1 MKKYIVFLVVFLS
14 SCYSQKI
21 ANRQLNKAYIHHTGL
36 TAQKFSEWF
45 PCETLQIDSSDKIE
59 YIYKTDTLLKYI
71 IRETEPINRILRDT
85 IVRYYNG
92 CDSLKKEL
100 KRAKNLIDHLTYQVQ
115 LKPIVY
121 YKTIVDSA
129 RNVSLQTQL
138 NEANAELKKKTKNYL
153 MSLWW
158 IIGLLIALILSLII
172 NFLNIRK

>member
-1 MKKYIVFLVVFLS
+1 M
-14 SCYSQKI
+14 
-21 ANRQLNKAYIHHTGL
+21 NKAYVYHKAL

-71 IRETEPINRILRDT
+71 LRESEPINRILRDT

-100 KRAKNLIDHLTYQVQ
+100 KRAKGLIEHLTYEIQ

-129 RNVSLQTQL
+129 RNVSLQNQL
-138 NEANAELKKKTKNYL
+138 NQANEELKKRNKNYV

-158 IIGLLIALILSLII
+158 IIALMIALLLSILL
-172 NFLNIRK
+172 NFKR

>member
-1 MKKYIVFLVVFLS
+1 MRYLIFIILLSGCYTAKK
-14 SCYSQKI
+14 
-21 ANRQLNKAYIHHTGL
+21 ADRQMNKAYVYHKAL

-45 PCETLQIDSSDKIE
+45 PCETLQIDSSEKIE

-71 IRETEPINRILRDT
+71 LRESEPINRILRDT

-100 KRAKNLIDHLTYQVQ
+100 KRAKGLIEHLTYEIQ

-129 RNVSLQTQL
+129 RNVSLQNQL
-138 NEANAELKKKTKNYL
+138 NQANEELKKRNKNYV

-158 IIGLLIALILSLII
+158 IIALMIALLLSILL
-172 NFLNIRK
+172 NFKK

>member
-1 MKKYIVFLVVFLS
+1 MRYLILIILLSGCYTAKK
-14 SCYSQKI
+14 
-21 ANRQLNKAYIHHTGL
+21 ADRQMNKAYVYHKAL

-71 IRETEPINRILRDT
+71 LRESEPINRILRDT

-100 KRAKNLIDHLTYQVQ
+100 KRAKGLIEHLTYEIQ

-129 RNVSLQTQL
+129 RNVSLQNQL
-138 NEANAELKKKTKNYL
+138 NQANEELKKRNKNYV

-158 IIGLLIALILSLII
+158 IIGLMIALLLSILL
-172 NFLNIRK
+172 NFKK